1 MASPSPLAFATRAV
15 HGGAEP
21 DPSTGARAM
30 PIFQTNGFV
39 FEDQA
44 HGADVFAMRRQGFSY
59 SRGSNP
65 TVAALERRIAS
76 LEGGT
81 AGVALASGQSAWLV
95 ALLTLC
101 ATGEEYVGSSQ
112 VFGGSLGLMKRLD
125 KRLNVKCA
133 FAEPTPER
141 IAAAITQRTRAIVI
155 EAVVNPTGEVVDLDG
170 IAEVAKAH
178 NLPFVVDSTL
188 ASPALLRPIEHGADI
203 VIHSASK
210 FLVGNGT
217 SIGGLIV
224 DAGTFPWQNDER
236 YPLIAGAWEDYENIV
251 PAERFPKTAFATA
264 CRLLG
269 LRELGPGMQA
279 TTAFFILTGIETLP
293 LRMRRHCENAE
304 AVANF
309 LSTHEAVASVS
320 YPGVPSHPNHN
331 LARRYCPDG
340 LGSIFMI
347 TLKTA
352 EAAKDVL
359 TRVNLFSHLVNIGE
373 TRSLIAHPASTTHR
387 SLSARER
394 ASFGITDATLRLSIG
409 IEDAPDLIADLAQA
423 LA

>member
-1 MASPSPLAFATRAV
+1 MVSPSPHAFATRAV
-15 HGGAEP
+15 HAGAEP

-44 HGADVFAMRRQGFSY
+44 HGADVFAMRRPGFSY

-133 FAEPTPER
+133 FAEPNPER
-141 IAAAITQRTRAIVI
+141 IAAAITPRTRAIVI

-188 ASPALLRPIEHGADI
+188 ASPALLRPIEHGADV

-224 DAGTFPWQNDER
+224 DAGTFPWRNDKR
-236 YPLIAGAWEDYENIV
+236 FPLIAGAWEDYEDIV
-251 PAERFPKTAFATA
+251 PAERFPKNAFATA